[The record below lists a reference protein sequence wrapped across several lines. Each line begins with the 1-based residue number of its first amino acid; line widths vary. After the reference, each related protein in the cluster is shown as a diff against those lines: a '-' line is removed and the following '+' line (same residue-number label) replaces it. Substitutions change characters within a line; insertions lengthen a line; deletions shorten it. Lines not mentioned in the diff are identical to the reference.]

1 MNIQRPLAHR
11 MWAPPRRQ
19 THAARRLV
27 KGLSLIELMV
37 AVVLGLLV
45 VLAAIGLFTSNRA
58 VYDSSEALARIQ
70 ENARAGFELMARD
83 IRGADGTACRAPV
96 DPHTAAAGSAPEK
109 LPLVRWLGGNVAPW
123 RQLGDWGDGL
133 VGSSGAQGDSIEL
146 RLATVGV
153 VPITMHKDNT
163 LFYAGSPRFTPD
175 EPVVACDGNTGYLL
189 RAVVVGQGSQVSYK
203 MATCQIDPGSEGGIS
218 VRASS
223 RAGAGGQIGGG
234 MACEDDG
241 NPAGLLIDPT
251 RRPAFLAPVTAVR
264 WEVDKNPRGGRSL
277 YRLMPGVYGDDK
289 AEVIDGVRS
298 LKLRYLLPG
307 NTEYVTAKQ
316 VGDDWKKVRA
326 VRIALELEVSP
337 GGGTGNE
344 VGRRIVHVVSLRN
357 RNP

>member
-1 MNIQRPLAHR
+1 MA
-11 MWAPPRRQ
+11 
-19 THAARRLV
+19 
-27 KGLSLIELMV
+27 GLSLIELMV

-109 LPLVRWLGGNVAPW
+109 LPLVRWPGGNVAPW
-123 RQLGDWGDGL
+123 GQLGDWGDGL
-133 VGSSGAQGDSIEL
+133 LGLSGAQGDSIEL
-146 RLATVGV
+146 RAATVGA

-163 LFYAGSPRFTPD
+163 LYYAGSPRFAPD

-189 RAVVVGQGSQVSYK
+189 RAVAVGQGSQISY
-203 MATCQIDPGSEGGIS
+203 MAATCQIDPGSEGGIS

-264 WEVDKNPRGGRSL
+264 WQVETNPRGGKSL
-277 YRLMPGVYGDDK
+277 YRVTRGPSRTDEK
-289 AEVIDGVRS
+289 AEVIDGVRT
-298 LKLRYLLPG
+298 LKLHYLLPG
-307 NTEYVTAKQ
+307 KTEYVAASQ
-316 VGDDWKKVRA
+316 VGADWKQVRA
-326 VRIALELEVSP
+326 VRIALELEASP
-337 GGGTGNE
+337 GGGSGNE
-344 VGRRIVHVVSLRN
+344 IGRRVVHVVSLRN